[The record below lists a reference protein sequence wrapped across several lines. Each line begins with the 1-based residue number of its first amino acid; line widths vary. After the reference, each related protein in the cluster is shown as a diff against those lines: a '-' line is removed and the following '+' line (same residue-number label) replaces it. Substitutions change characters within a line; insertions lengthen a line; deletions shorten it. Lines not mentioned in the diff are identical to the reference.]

1 MHDRAVDLMTRY
13 SLSFWDA
20 MIVAA
25 CAEAGV
31 MRLYSE
37 DITGYLSLEGV
48 ELVNPF

>member
-1 MHDRAVDLMTRY
+1 MDRALALMSRH
-13 SLSFWDA
+13 SLSVWDA

-31 MRLYSE
+31 TRLYSE
-37 DITGYLSLEGV
+37 DITGYPALDGV